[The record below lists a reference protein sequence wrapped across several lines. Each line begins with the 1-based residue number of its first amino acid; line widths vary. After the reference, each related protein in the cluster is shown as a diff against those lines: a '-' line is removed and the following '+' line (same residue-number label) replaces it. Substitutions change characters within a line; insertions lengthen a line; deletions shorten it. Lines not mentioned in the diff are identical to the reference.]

1 MSENTKRTIDIGGPP
16 SKDDADTDT
25 EGLGFLERLEREC
38 VREIN
43 SRLSAAKK
51 RIEQTIDKL
60 EPEAKRILDEIER
73 FKRRNGIEGG
83 TGGEGGSG
91 DGEAA

>member
-16 SKDDADTDT
+16 SKNGDGDADTET

-73 FKRRNGIEGG
+73 FKRRNGDG
-83 TGGEGGSG
+83 GGSG
-91 DGEAA
+91 GEAA